1 MATKTDGL
9 LSKYDKHVSDINE
22 AKNVTDEILQTLA
35 SVAASAAMI
44 EDANRSRWSGLGSGV
59 GYWVPYIIGPVA
71 TLLLGSYGL
80 APSAMRNLGLVAL
93 GELVGFSVSN
103 LHGMTMSWLL
113 SPVGEM
119 IGNATVTGL

>member
-1 MATKTDGL
+1 MKTDGL
-9 LSKYDKHVSDINE
+9 SSKYDEHFSGINE
-22 AKNVTDEILQTLA
+22 AKNATKEILETLA
-35 SVAASAAMI
+35 GVAASTAML
-44 EDANRSRWSGLGSGV
+44 EDAKRSHWSGFSFGG
-59 GYWVPYIIGPVA
+59 WVPYIIGPVA

-103 LHGMTMSWLL
+103 LHDISMSWFS

-119 IGNATVTGL
+119 VGNSTVAGF